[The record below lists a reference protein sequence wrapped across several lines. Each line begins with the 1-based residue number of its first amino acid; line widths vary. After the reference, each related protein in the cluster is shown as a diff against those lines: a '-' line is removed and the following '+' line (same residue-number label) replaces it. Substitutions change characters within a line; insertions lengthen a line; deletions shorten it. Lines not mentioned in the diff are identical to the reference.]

1 MTFRSQPEP
10 VENLFLLI
18 RSQEAN
24 PPRLRE
30 GLHVDI
36 GLTVPGRWGTRPE
49 SPRLNCCSWSQHHG
63 VSKHLNL
70 EPRDA
75 HRFTLTEALAF
86 LCLSPND
93 LQDQMPRSRFSRKR
107 GDEEQLVPEDKSIPT
122 VSAAREAQRN
132 SLHTEI
138 ITLQQQ
144 LFNSFP
150 H

>member
-18 RSQEAN
+18 RSQETN
-24 PPRLRE
+24 LLRLRE

-75 HRFTLTEALAF
+75 HRFTLTQALAF

-93 LQDQMPRSRFSRKR
+93 FPGSRIKCQGAGSPGKGEMRSSWSQKTRASPQSRQQER
-107 GDEEQLVPEDKSIPT
+107 HSETPST
-122 VSAAREAQRN
+122 QR
-132 SLHTEI
+132 S
-138 ITLQQQ
+138 
-144 LFNSFP
+144 
-150 H
+150 